1 MRSSKLFA
9 FFALLTA
16 LFFLAQFA
24 AELSFRFAPISGLG
38 REKAGSGLKG
48 LSLSSRLLTDAAF
61 AMLEAGSE
69 SEDSDKAVRASM
81 TLLRRSLK
89 RNPLD
94 YQARYYLSKAYLRFS
109 AVDNDHF
116 ELGVRELRRAAAIR
130 GSNKFIA
137 VDCARVFFSLWPL
150 LEQEDREFAA
160 DLLAGVMPALS
171 WPEFSPLVDMWALY
185 VQDAPLLMRLLQMK
199 PDFFGPAAEQL
210 VAAGIPLPKRWE
222 MLALHEAHALDSL
235 ERRYN
240 EFGLQGGIGA
250 DDARALLSRARA
262 IQGYHRLHNGAS
274 FDEKKLVKLRRAL
287 LIDVISGMIADAGDV
302 PGQAARL
309 RELIEYYIAEHSGLN
324 ELDELQKLL
333 LERGYFRENDFPS
346 LRLKT
351 TIAFRKADHGGVI
364 AEIEALRHGIS
375 FVRKEQAD
383 DYTAILLLLIDSYYS
398 TKLMTAAE
406 AVAGEL
412 LREQP
417 DNPDILWRVLRIQ
430 GVLGVEGVQDM
441 ELQARLAAVRDSRF
455 LTVGR
460 AGIPFHAYLFNQPE
474 IEIAL
479 DPALRSGL
487 KAGQLVQVFADGKIA
502 HESYAGDLPEKIVV
516 GPPLARIESKI
527 RVEVL
532 VK

>member
-1 MRSSKLFA
+1 MKASKILLLAALALA
-9 FFALLTA
+9 FFFAS
-16 LFFLAQFA
+16 QFV
-24 AELSFRFAPISGLG
+24 AELSFVIAP
-38 REKAGSGLKG
+38 APGSGESGIDLKS
-48 LSLSSRLLTDAAF
+48 LSLSSRLHTEAAF
-61 AMLEAGSE
+61 AVLEAGSGK
-69 SEDSDKAVRASM
+69 EDSEKAIQRSM
-81 TLLRRSLK
+81 GLLRRSLR

-109 AVDNDHF
+109 AVDNDYF

-137 VDCARVFFSLWPL
+137 VDCAKVFFSLWPL
-150 LEQEDREFAA
+150 LEGEDRKFTA
-160 DLLAGVMPALS
+160 DLLSGIMPVLS
-171 WPEFSPLVDMWALY
+171 WPEFSALVEMWSLY
-185 VQDAPLLMRLLQMK
+185 VQDAPLLMKLLQLK

-222 MLALHEAHALDSL
+222 MLALHEAYALDTL

-240 EFGLQGGIGA
+240 ELSMQGAIGA
-250 DDARALLSRARA
+250 DDARSLLSQVRA
-262 IQGYHRLHNGAS
+262 IKGYHRLHGGAF
-274 FDEKKLVKLRRAL
+274 FDEGKLAKLRRAL
-287 LIDVISGMIADAGDV
+287 LIDVITGMIAGAGDD

-417 DNPDILWRVLRIQ
+417 ENPDILWRVLRIQ
-430 GVLGVEGVQDM
+430 NILGIEGEPDPG
-441 ELQARLAAVRDSRF
+441 LQARLAAVEDSRR
-455 LTVGR
+455 LEIARVN
-460 AGIPFHAYLFNQPE
+460 APHDAYLFNQPE
-474 IEIAL
+474 IEITLA
-479 DPALRSGL
+479 PALRSGL
-487 KAGQLVQVFADGKIA
+487 KAGQLVQVFVDGKIA
-502 HESYAGDLPEKIVV
+502 HESYAGDLPEKVVV
-516 GPPLARIESKI
+516 GPPLARIESKARI
-527 RVEVL
+527 EVL